1 MVLLAFSVVLC
12 QVDLSSLEDRQITGH
27 WPISLTKSAV
37 LATSTLR
44 SFGQQKQT
52 RLLGP
57 FQGYTCQKP
66 RRHAGKALG
75 HAIGS
80 AYARRLV
87 WGVTQLPIRGSWY
100 GASVISKS
108 CGLLG
113 HGSMFVLNA
122 CT

>member
-75 HAIGS
+75 HAIGV
-80 AYARRLV
+80 L
-87 WGVTQLPIRGSWY
+87 LMRG
-100 GASVISKS
+100 
-108 CGLLG
+108 
-113 HGSMFVLNA
+113 GSSGESLSSPFVEA
-122 CT
+122 GMEPV